1 MMTTDGP
8 NSCPHADR
16 ETLAADYLARRLS
29 EEKAEE
35 FEAHYFACDACFEQ
49 VELAASLHGAMRDAA
64 PAHTATRFAPARTR
78 PRVWAWYAAAA
89 AIACVTVSG
98 VWLLRTPGNG
108 AGEPQVMRGDLGGFE
123 VTATSSGPDLVIEW
137 SAVPGAEQY
146 EVRIS
151 SVEGETLWERRT
163 AGMRSAV
170 ALDQFPPG
178 PAARELYA
186 RVEALDGLLQPVARS
201 KIVAVRAA
209 GEKSP

>member
-8 NSCPHADR
+8 SDCPHVDR
-16 ETLAADYLARRLS
+16 ETVAADYLARRLS
-29 EEKAEE
+29 EAQAEE

-49 VELAASLHGAMRDAA
+49 VDLAASLHGAMRDPAQPRAASRPA
-64 PAHTATRFAPARTR
+64 PAR

-89 AIACVTVSG
+89 AIVCVTVSG
-98 VWLLRTPGNG
+98 VWLLRPPGKA
-108 AGEPQVMRGDLGGFE
+108 AGEPQVMRGDRDGFE
-123 VTATSSGPDLVIEW
+123 VRATSTGSDLVLEW
-137 SAVPGAEQY
+137 PAVPGAEHY

-163 AGMRSAV
+163 AETRSAL
-170 ALDQFPPG
+170 ALDELPPG
-178 PAARELYA
+178 ADARELYA

-209 GEKSP
+209 EAKRP